1 MSGYN
6 GMQLPE
12 TMPEYMLI
20 KKSDILALAELLAG
34 RDNGKRLT
42 LKEAAEAYNI
52 SVKTLQRRIASGVI
66 KGIKSGGLWEIE
78 TPSQRAARLNIN

>member
-6 GMQLPE
+6 GMLLPE

-20 KKSDILALAELLAG
+20 NKSDVLALASLLAG

-42 LKEAAEAYNI
+42 LKEAAQAYNI
-52 SVKTLQRRIASGVI
+52 STKTLLRRLESGVI
-66 KGIKSGGLWEIE
+66 KGVKSGGLWEIE
-78 TPSQRAARLNIN
+78 TPSQRAARLNNN